1 MKPYEL
7 PILISE
13 GEEGYSIAVAIS
25 DAESGPQFSVVLR
38 EISERRAHLPT
49 VRRFL
54 RSRLANISAPSA
66 WPATFPAGAPA
77 AAARS

>member
-25 DAESGPQFSVVLR
+25 DSVVV
-38 EISERRAHLPT
+38 SRRL
-49 VRRFL
+49 
-54 RSRLANISAPSA
+54 SRADLHQLQARLSNLLGDR
-66 WPATFPAGAPA
+66 TEHQDLTGAEDD
-77 AAARS
+77 